1 MKYSPAFAALCGLLF
16 QPCVMA
22 DIVVPG
28 ADGTDGALNITED
41 TTIDLA
47 ASGSYVADEW
57 AVVFAYSSVDIAAGT
72 TLSFTNHPRKAPV
85 VWLVNGD
92 VTINGTVVL
101 SGGDGDYPPTLAEP
115 GPGGFSGGM
124 GQKNGTVLASA
135 GYGPGGGAAVS
146 IAYNYAGGVG
156 GSYGTQGEQ
165 FNTTTAAS
173 REPYGNASLV
183 PLIGGS
189 GGGGR
194 TGGDNRIGGG
204 AGGGAILIAAT
215 GTVTIDGALVA
226 DGGNSS
232 SDTGGG
238 SGGGIR
244 IVADTIAGGGT
255 VSAIGGSS
263 RFDGG
268 MGRIRFERVNNSMT
282 SVTNQVIPPPSVIDL
297 LPNDTAL
304 VFPPN
309 DAPTAKVLSVG
320 GQVIP
325 DDPAASFGAEPADAK
340 LDESALDAEGETLV
354 VIETEN
360 VSDNSEVT
368 LLLQPRI
375 AGVGS
380 PGSYSFPA
388 VRDETYVDPTKDRWT
403 VEVPVSIGYA
413 AMQVR
418 VDRQ

>member
-1 MKYSPAFAALCGLLF
+1 MR
-16 QPCVMA
+16 A

-28 ADGTDGALNITED
+28 ADGADGSLAITTDTV
-41 TTIDLA
+41 IDLA
-47 ASGSYVADEW
+47 TAGTYESDDW
-57 AVVFAYSSVDIAAGT
+57 AVVFRYASVVVDAAT

-92 VTINGTVVL
+92 VTINGTLDL
-101 SGGDGDYPPTLAEP
+101 SGAAGDYPPTLAEP

-124 GQKNGTVLASA
+124 GQKIGTVLASG
-135 GYGPGGGAAVS
+135 GYGPGGGPSVS
-146 IAYNYAGGVG
+146 VAYTYHGGFG
-156 GSYGTQGEQ
+156 GSYGTKGQEWNDGDMA
-165 FNTTTAAS
+165 T
-173 REPYGNASLV
+173 RDPYGNASLV

-189 GGGGR
+189 GGGGQ

-215 GTVTIDGALVA
+215 GTVTIDGTVVA
-226 DGGNSS
+226 DGGGSAG
-232 SDTGGG
+232 DTGGG
-238 SGGGIR
+238 SGGGVR

-255 VSAIGGSS
+255 VSAIGGGS

-268 MGRIRFERVNNSMT
+268 SGRIRFERVTNSMT
-282 SVTNQVIPPPSVIDL
+282 NVTNQVTPPPSVVDL

-309 DAPTAKVLSVG
+309 DAPTAKILTVG
-320 GQVIP
+320 GEVIP
-325 DDPAASFGAEPADAK
+325 NDPAASFGAEPADAK
-340 LDESALDAEGETLV
+340 LDEAALDPEGETLV

-360 VSDNSEVT
+360 VSDNSVVT
-368 LLLQPRI
+368 LLLQPRVN
-375 AGVGS
+375 GVGFGNS
-380 PGSYSFPA
+380 LTFSA
-388 VRDETYVDPTKDRWT
+388 TRDETFVDPVKDQWT

-413 AMQVR
+413 ALQVR